1 MKKAKYKA
9 SLLWQF
15 TVIILLILV
24 VWSESYLLI
33 NRYEKKTIVENTLQ
47 MNEKILQQ
55 VEGKIDES
63 YKTFRNVA
71 TTIMYSPTVYNYL
84 KAGSKERILK
94 ISDLNFV
101 FQNAMELEQHISS
114 IYLYDAQKQQIA
126 VLEKENTFYSDS
138 LNQMEIQIP
147 SQMEYGN
154 LIQSRSGKDYWYL
167 IQFPIYDLD
176 SSQYGVLLGMAA
188 FQMQTEGFEELLADT
203 QLTLGTQMYLVDG
216 NNYIVASGNTERTGK
231 ISEDMFVESD
241 KYHVQIQECG
251 IEGWKILCRIPVNEV
266 YEGSGSAEGVL
277 WITFLLT
284 ALMMAF
290 LIAFCYIR
298 LIHPIRKIDRFMQNL
313 SEDPT
318 KRLKSKRTDEIGTV
332 VQSMNQMLNQIDEA
346 NQKQQLS
353 QKKIYEAEI
362 AKKQLQILAYRNQIN
377 PHFLYNTF
385 ECIRDMALY
394 YEVEDIAE
402 ISMALSKV
410 FRFACKAEN
419 IVTIRQEV
427 EYIHEYGKIIGY
439 RFMDKIEVEVEL
451 EPGVEDK
458 LVIKLLLQPLVENAV
473 FHGLEQTMDGGEV
486 YVHVGF
492 CGEDY
497 LEICVEDNGCGI
509 PEEQLQQIKATLNSN
524 KKEKGIGIANIYQRL
539 HLFYGENVIFDI
551 QSKEG
556 EGTRVRI
563 VIPESVPD
571 RKLNFAVSTEL

>member
-1 MKKAKYKA
+1 MKKTKYRA

-15 TVIILLILV
+15 IAIILLILV
-24 VWSESYLLI
+24 VWAESYLVI
-33 NRYEKKTIVENTLQ
+33 NRYEKNMIVENTLQ

-55 VEGKIDES
+55 VEQKTEEY
-63 YKTFRNVA
+63 YKTFQKVA

-84 KAGSKERILK
+84 KAGSKDRILK
-94 ISDLNFV
+94 KSDLNFV
-101 FQNAMELEQHISS
+101 FHNAMELEEHISS
-114 IYLYDAQKQQIA
+114 IYLYDSHKQQIA
-126 VLEKENTFYSDS
+126 VLEKEAKAYSDK
-138 LNQMEIQIP
+138 LYQMDVQIP
-147 SQMEYGN
+147 SKMSFGN
-154 LIQSRSGKDYWYL
+154 LQQPQEGDAWYL

-176 SSQYGVLLGMAA
+176 NANYGVLLGLAA
-188 FQMQTEGFEELLADT
+188 FQMDASGLGKLLEDAHATSETELYLL
-203 QLTLGTQMYLVDG
+203 DG
-216 NNYIVASGNTERTGK
+216 NNYVLASDGAVKQNKMTESMLTES
-231 ISEDMFVESD
+231 SE
-241 KYHVQIQECG
+241 YHVQIQECG
-251 IEGWKILCRIPVNEV
+251 IAGWRIVSRIPVSEL
-266 YEGSGSAEGVL
+266 YQDAAGIEKILFIMFA
-277 WITFLLT
+277 IT

-290 LIAFCYIR
+290 LIAFCYMR
-298 LIHPIRKIDRFMQNL
+298 LIHPIRQIDRFMQSL
-313 SEDPT
+313 SEDPGH
-318 KRLKSKRTDEIGTV
+318 RLKSKRTDEIGTV
-332 VQSMNQMLNQIDEA
+332 VRSMNQMLDKIDEA
-346 NQKQQLS
+346 NQEQQLS
-353 QKKIYEAEI
+353 QKKIFEAEL

-451 EPGVEDK
+451 EPGVEEK
-458 LVIKLLLQPLVENAV
+458 SVIKLLLQPLVENAV

-497 LEICVEDNGCGI
+497 LEIRVEDNGCGI
-509 PEEQLQQIKATLNSN
+509 PQEQLQQIKATLNSN

-563 VIPESVPD
+563 VIPEHVPQQ
-571 RKLNFAVSTEL
+571 KLKFAVSAEI